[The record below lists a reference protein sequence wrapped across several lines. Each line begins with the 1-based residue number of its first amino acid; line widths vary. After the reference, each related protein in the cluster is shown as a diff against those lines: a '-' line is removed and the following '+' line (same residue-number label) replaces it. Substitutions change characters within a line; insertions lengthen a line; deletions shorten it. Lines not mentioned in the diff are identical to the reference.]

1 MISYLRGRLLRR
13 EPTQVVIDV
22 GGVGYGLQIPLS
34 TFYRLPDEGEEVE
47 LLVYTYVH
55 NEGLSLYGFSSPK
68 ERELFEMMISVRGV
82 GPRVALTL
90 LSGMAA
96 EELEEALMGGDTE
109 RLRRVPGIGKRI
121 AERMVFELGN
131 KVSRGKKETPE
142 AFLPSFQDAVAALVQ
157 LGFNRTVAKGTISK
171 VIKEKGPLAVEE
183 LLKEALRRLCKL

>member
-47 LLVYTYVH
+47 LLVYTYAH

-157 LGFNRTVAKGTISK
+157 LGFNRTVAKGAISK

>member
-142 AFLPSFQDAVAALVQ
+142 AFLQSFQDAVAALVQ

>member
-142 AFLPSFQDAVAALVQ
+142 AFLQSFQDAVAALVQ

-171 VIKEKGPLAVEE
+171 VIKERGPLAVEA

>member
-47 LLVYTYVH
+47 LLVYTYAH
-55 NEGLSLYGFSSPK
+55 NEGLCLYGFSSSK

-121 AERMVFELGN
+121 AERMVFELGD

-142 AFLPSFQDAVAALVQ
+142 ALLPSFQDAVAALVQ

>member
-13 EPTQVVIDV
+13 EPTHVVIDV

-47 LLVYTYVH
+47 LLVYTYAH

-68 ERELFEMMISVRGV
+68 ERELFKMMISVRGV

-96 EELEEALMGGDTE
+96 EELEEALVAGDTE
-109 RLRRVPGIGKRI
+109 RLRRIPGIGKRI
-121 AERMVFELGN
+121 AERMVFELGE
-131 KVSRGKKETPE
+131 KISSGKKEPPE
-142 AFLPSFQDAVAALVQ
+142 SLLPSFRDAVAALVQ
-157 LGFNRTVAKGTISK
+157 LGFNRTAAKGAVSS
-171 VIKEKGPLAVEE
+171 VIREKGPLAVEE